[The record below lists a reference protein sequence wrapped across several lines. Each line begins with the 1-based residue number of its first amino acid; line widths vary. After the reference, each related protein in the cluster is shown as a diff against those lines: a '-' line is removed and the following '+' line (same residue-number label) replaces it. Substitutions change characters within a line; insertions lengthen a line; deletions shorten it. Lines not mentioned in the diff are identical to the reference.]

1 MKKVMVG
8 IIGCGTIANSAH
20 IPAYLKNEDVEI
32 KYFCDIIPER
42 AKAAVEKYGCG
53 IAVEDYHKVLEDP
66 EVEAISVCTPNRMHA
81 IIAIDAMRAGKHVLC
96 EKPAA
101 RTYPEALEMQKVQH
115 ETGMTLNIGVVNR
128 FNDMVNLIREYIQ
141 DGRLLHKML
150 SGLRPDWDIVVLPGS
165 IEGAVKWFQEHPHPD
180 IIFLDIQLT
189 DGISFTFIEQAQPES
204 MIIFT
209 TAYDEYAIR
218 AFTVNSID
226 YLLKPINR
234 ERLAEAIEKFE
245 RLTARYGNT
254 ALSNPS
260 NELLNLLKNISNP
273 EKKYRTR
280 FLISGDEKLYT
291 LQVEDIA
298 YFYSENKITFAVT
311 KEGKEHIID
320 LSLDKLS
327 EQLNPDIFF
336 RTNRQTLVSV
346 HAIQKIEN
354 YFLGKII
361 VQVKPP
367 FKDKITVSREKIA
380 AMKLWL
386 NY

>member
-1 MKKVMVG
+1 MILCEQTWRWYGPNDPVSLWDIKQAGATG
-8 IIGCGTIANSAH
+8 IVNALHH
-20 IPAYLKNEDVEI
+20 IPNGEVWTVEEIMKRKKLIEEAGLTWSVVESVPVHEHVKTQTGDYLRYIENYKQSLRNLAACGIYIVTYNFMPVLDWTRTDLAYTLPDGSKALR
-32 KYFCDIIPER
+32 FER
-42 AKAAVEKYGCG
+42 AAFVAFDLFILKRPGAEK
-53 IAVEDYHKVLEDP
+53 
-66 EVEAISVCTPNRMHA
+66 
-81 IIAIDAMRAGKHVLC
+81 
-96 EKPAA
+96 
-101 RTYPEALEMQKVQH
+101 
-115 ETGMTLNIGVVNR
+115 
-128 FNDMVNLIREYIQ
+128 EY
-141 DGRLLHKML
+141 
-150 SGLRPDWDIVVLPGS
+150 S
-165 IEGAVKWFQEHPHPD
+165 
-180 IIFLDIQLT
+180 
-189 DGISFTFIEQAQPES
+189 
-204 MIIFT
+204 
-209 TAYDEYAIR
+209 
-218 AFTVNSID
+218 
-226 YLLKPINR
+226 
-234 ERLAEAIEKFE
+234 AEAIEKFE
-245 RLTARYGNT
+245 RLTARYGN
-254 ALSNPS
+254 ANLSSSS

>member
-1 MKKVMVG
+1 MVSG
-8 IIGCGTIANSAH
+8 AS
-20 IPAYLKNEDVEI
+20 
-32 KYFCDIIPER
+32 
-42 AKAAVEKYGCG
+42 
-53 IAVEDYHKVLEDP
+53 
-66 EVEAISVCTPNRMHA
+66 TPGYN
-81 IIAIDAMRAGKHVLC
+81 
-96 EKPAA
+96 
-101 RTYPEALEMQKVQH
+101 
-115 ETGMTLNIGVVNR
+115 
-128 FNDMVNLIREYIQ
+128 
-141 DGRLLHKML
+141 L
-150 SGLRPDWDIVVLPGS
+150 SGYP
-165 IEGAVKWFQEHPHPD
+165 
-180 IIFLDIQLT
+180 T
-189 DGISFTFIEQAQPES
+189 DHGISFAFIEQAQPES

-254 ALSNPS
+254 TLSNPS

-280 FLISGDEKLYT
+280 FLISGDKKLYT

-327 EQLNPDIFF
+327 EQLNPDIFSAP
-336 RTNRQTLVSV
+336 TGKHWSV
-346 HAIQKIEN
+346 YMPYRK
-354 YFLGKII
+354 
-361 VQVKPP
+361 
-367 FKDKITVSREKIA
+367 
-380 AMKLWL
+380 
-386 NY
+386 

>member
-1 MKKVMVG
+1 MNKIKAA
-8 IIGCGTIANSAH
+8 IIEDE
-20 IPAYLKNEDVEI
+20 IPA
-32 KYFCDIIPER
+32 
-42 AKAAVEKYGCG
+42 
-53 IAVEDYHKVLEDP
+53 
-66 EVEAISVCTPNRMHA
+66 
-81 IIAIDAMRAGKHVLC
+81 
-96 EKPAA
+96 
-101 RTYPEALEMQKVQH
+101 
-115 ETGMTLNIGVVNR
+115 
-128 FNDMVNLIREYIQ
+128 
-141 DGRLLHKML
+141 GRLLHKML

-165 IEGAVKWFQEHPHPD
+165 IEGSVKWFQEHPHPD

-189 DGISFTFIEQAQPES
+189 DGISFAFIEQAQPES

-254 ALSNPS
+254 TLSNSS

-311 KEGKEHIID
+311 KEGKEHHRFIARQTVRTTKPRYFFPHQPANIGQCTCHTENR
-320 LSLDKLS
+320 KL
-327 EQLNPDIFF
+327 FF
-336 RTNRQTLVSV
+336 RKNNSTGKT
-346 HAIQKIEN
+346 AI
-354 YFLGKII
+354 
-361 VQVKPP
+361 
-367 FKDKITVSREKIA
+367 
-380 AMKLWL
+380 
-386 NY
+386 

>member
-1 MKKVMVG
+1 MNKIKAA
-8 IIGCGTIANSAH
+8 IIEDE
-20 IPAYLKNEDVEI
+20 IPA
-32 KYFCDIIPER
+32 
-42 AKAAVEKYGCG
+42 
-53 IAVEDYHKVLEDP
+53 
-66 EVEAISVCTPNRMHA
+66 
-81 IIAIDAMRAGKHVLC
+81 
-96 EKPAA
+96 
-101 RTYPEALEMQKVQH
+101 
-115 ETGMTLNIGVVNR
+115 
-128 FNDMVNLIREYIQ
+128 
-141 DGRLLHKML
+141 GRLLHKML
-150 SGLRPDWDIVVLPGS
+150 SGLRPDWEIVVLPGS
-165 IEGAVKWFQEHPHPD
+165 VEGSVKWFQEHPHPD

-189 DGISFTFIEQAQPES
+189 DGISFTFIEQTQPES

-218 AFTVNSID
+218 AFTVNRMGK
-226 YLLKPINR
+226 Y
-234 ERLAEAIEKFE
+234 
-245 RLTARYGNT
+245 ARYGAN
-254 ALSNPS
+254 LSSSS

>member
-1 MKKVMVG
+1 MNKIKAA
-8 IIGCGTIANSAH
+8 IIEDE
-20 IPAYLKNEDVEI
+20 IPA
-32 KYFCDIIPER
+32 
-42 AKAAVEKYGCG
+42 
-53 IAVEDYHKVLEDP
+53 
-66 EVEAISVCTPNRMHA
+66 
-81 IIAIDAMRAGKHVLC
+81 
-96 EKPAA
+96 
-101 RTYPEALEMQKVQH
+101 
-115 ETGMTLNIGVVNR
+115 
-128 FNDMVNLIREYIQ
+128 
-141 DGRLLHKML
+141 GRLLHKML

-165 IEGAVKWFQEHPHPD
+165 IEGSVKWFQEHPHPD

-189 DGISFTFIEQAQPES
+189 DGISFAFIEQAQPES

-254 ALSNPS
+254 TLSNPS

-336 RTNRQTLVSV
+336 CTNRQTLVSV

>member
-1 MKKVMVG
+1 MNKIKAA
-8 IIGCGTIANSAH
+8 IIEDE
-20 IPAYLKNEDVEI
+20 IPA
-32 KYFCDIIPER
+32 
-42 AKAAVEKYGCG
+42 
-53 IAVEDYHKVLEDP
+53 
-66 EVEAISVCTPNRMHA
+66 
-81 IIAIDAMRAGKHVLC
+81 
-96 EKPAA
+96 
-101 RTYPEALEMQKVQH
+101 
-115 ETGMTLNIGVVNR
+115 
-128 FNDMVNLIREYIQ
+128 
-141 DGRLLHKML
+141 GRLLHKML

-165 IEGAVKWFQEHPHPD
+165 IEGSVKWFQEHPHPD

-254 ALSNPS
+254 TLSNPS

-311 KEGKEHIID
+311 KERERAYHRFIARQTVRTTKPRYFFPHQPANIGQCTCHTENR
-320 LSLDKLS
+320 KL
-327 EQLNPDIFF
+327 FF
-336 RTNRQTLVSV
+336 RKNNSTGKT
-346 HAIQKIEN
+346 AI
-354 YFLGKII
+354 
-361 VQVKPP
+361 
-367 FKDKITVSREKIA
+367 
-380 AMKLWL
+380 
-386 NY
+386 